1 MGCILFGM
9 VGFGLLVVAL
19 RPLAPLAARV
29 MDLICSQFDQ
39 ASERELVPIR
49 VDRQQHRKPRR

>member
-19 RPLAPLAARV
+19 RPLAPVAMRL
-29 MDLICSQFDQ
+29 MDLIASQLDE
-39 ASERELVPIR
+39 APERALVPIR
-49 VDRQQHRKPRR
+49 VDRRPHP